1 MTTRTFPLQT
11 NGQRSYIRLTKVLDF
26 FEPEIFG
33 GNLKSNRARQMASV
47 QYGSQA
53 PITDDIPVNH
63 NFFRTRKCGVVTKF
77 LDDHKLEKGSLIK
90 IERLAP
96 YTYRFTPG

>member
-1 MTTRTFPLQT
+1 MATRTFPLQT
-11 NGQRSYIRLTKVLDF
+11 NGQRSYIRLTEILDF

-33 GNLKSNRARQMASV
+33 GNLKTNRAPQMASI

-53 PITDDIPVNH
+53 AFNDDIPSNH
-63 NFFRTRKCGVVTKF
+63 NFFRTLKRGVVTKF
-77 LDDHKLEKGSLIK
+77 LDDHKLEKGSLIM

-96 YTYRFTPG
+96 FTYRFMPG